1 MYMIGIEIHPPVQNT
16 HYDAKTEKHA
26 HTWYF
31 AAISSTTLPTATSTG
46 SLCRMRSIQYD
57 MAASAAIPSHI
68 HLPQWPCTVDRAHRT
83 EEANDTVT
91 ESDPAHTVT
100 LITVH
105 MTPMGHLH
113 RSFQIICQQSNHIS
127 HVSRAKVR
135 TIKEHY

>member
-1 MYMIGIEIHPPVQNT
+1 MIRRPVQESQ
-16 HYDAKTEKHA
+16 A
-26 HTWYF
+26 
-31 AAISSTTLPTATSTG
+31 
-46 SLCRMRSIQYD
+46 
-57 MAASAAIPSHI
+57 HI